1 MTPQEIVTAI
11 KTLEQKVG
19 PKSQVYVSLRSRG
32 LSASLYSKGI
42 CQDHGD
48 VSAFQVDANGSDF
61 AEILTAL
68 EANWLAAKVERNERI
83 IEKMALEII
92 RLTAEFGQCT
102 DAALR
107 AEFGPDVADLSDL
120 ATARANEMAQ
130 NGPFEV
136 VVMRSANAA

>member
-1 MTPQEIVTAI
+1 MTPHEIVTAI
-11 KTLEQKVG
+11 KALEQKVG
-19 PKSQVYVSLRSRG
+19 PKSQVYVSLRACG

-42 CQDHGD
+42 CQERDD
-48 VSAFQVDANGSDF
+48 VSAIGVNADGSDF

-68 EANWLAAKVERNERI
+68 EANWLAAKAGRNERI

-107 AEFGPDVADLSDL
+107 AEFGADVADLSGL
-120 ATARANEMAQ
+120 ATVKANEMAQ